1 MGRSY
6 KVSRRDFVKLVSGF
20 FGSIMGAG
28 IALPIIGYVLD
39 PAVKASGG
47 KDQWIELGPIENYE
61 IGKPVA
67 FNFSRTQVNGWERTS
82 SVYGGFVVR
91 KSESEFEVLSNICTH
106 LGCRVAW
113 NEGEKAYICPC
124 HDAAFTVDGE
134 VISGPP
140 PKPLEHYEFKIEDGK
155 LFIHFQEA

>member
-1 MGRSY
+1 MGRPY

-28 IALPIIGYVLD
+28 IAIPIIGYVLD

-47 KDQWIELGPIENYE
+47 KDQWIEVGLADDFE
-61 IGKPVA
+61 IGKPVP

-82 SVYGGFVVR
+82 SVLGGFVVR
-91 KSESEFEVLSNICTH
+91 TSATEFKVLSNVCTH

-113 NEGEKAYICPC
+113 NDDENAYICPC
-124 HDAAFTVDGE
+124 HDAAFNATGDVLA
-134 VISGPP
+134 GPP
-140 PKPLEHYEFKIEDGK
+140 PRPLETYEFKIEDGK
-155 LFIHFQEA
+155 VFVHIQEA